1 MKTVAVEI
9 PQELFDRIKRFCFTK
24 GIEENEFYEQAIK
37 DYVQAGEAIKAET
50 EQECDAQFQ
59 TIGSKI

>member
-9 PQELFDRIKRFCFTK
+9 PQELFDKIKRFCFTH

-37 DYVQAGEAIKAET
+37 EYVQAGETIKTET
-50 EQECDAQFQ
+50 EQDCDAQLQ